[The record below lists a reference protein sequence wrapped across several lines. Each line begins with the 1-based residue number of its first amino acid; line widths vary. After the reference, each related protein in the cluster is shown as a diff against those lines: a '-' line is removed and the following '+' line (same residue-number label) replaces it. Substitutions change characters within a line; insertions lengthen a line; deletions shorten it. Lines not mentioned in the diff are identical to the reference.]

1 MNSWDLSIYR
11 LPGVFAVRG
20 GGGTAVFCLLPPH
33 ERDADTELLEL
44 VLPLNTHLFVN
55 IPTIGVDRAHLFSEL
70 FRKHLSTDSVNHCID
85 HSPRFGPQLL
95 IGRKEHM
102 ILFRVNFVLSF
113 LRQALGVGLHLLHL
127 PL

>member
-44 VLPLNTHLFVN
+44 VFTLNPYFSID
-55 IPTIGVDRAHLFSEL
+55 IPAIGVDCAHLFSEL
-70 FRKHLSTDSVNHCID
+70 FRQHLSTDSVNHCID